1 MKSVKY
7 IFIVA
12 GVYGLIVLLPMY
24 FSESRFNVDFPPA
37 ITHPEYFYGFIGL
50 GIAWQI
56 LFFLIATNPLRYKL
70 MMIPAIIEKFSFGIA
85 VIILFSQQRTPIM
98 ILSTAIIDLLFGV
111 LFIYA
116 FFKTKKEQINTKLW
130 LF

>member
-37 ITHPEYFYGFIGL
+37 ITHPEYFYGFIGF

-56 LFFLIATNPLRYKL
+56 LFLLIAINPMRYKL
-70 MMIPAIIEKFSFGIA
+70 MMIPGKIEKFSYSIA
-85 VIILFSQQRTPIM
+85 VIILFSQQRIPIM
-98 ILSTAIIDLLFGV
+98 IFSSAIIDLLFGV

-116 FFKTKKEQINTKLW
+116 FFKTKEELINT
-130 LF
+130 

>member
-24 FSESRFNVDFPPA
+24 FSETRFNSDFPPA
-37 ITHPEYFYGFIGL
+37 ITHPEYFYGFIGVAL
-50 GIAWQI
+50 AWQI
-56 LFFLIATNPLRYKL
+56 LFFLIAINPLRYKL
-70 MMIPAIIEKFSFGIA
+70 MMIPAILEKFSYGIA
-85 VIILFSQQRTPIM
+85 VIILFVQNRTPIM
-98 ILSTAIIDLLFGV
+98 ILSSAIIDLIFGI

-116 FFKTKKEQINTKLW
+116 FFKTKEQLNT
-130 LF
+130 

>member
-37 ITHPEYFYGFIGL
+37 ITHPEYFYGFIGF

-56 LFFLIATNPLRYKL
+56 LFLLIAINPMRYKV
-70 MMIPAIIEKFSFGIA
+70 MMIPGIIEKFSYSIA
-85 VIILFSQQRTPIM
+85 VIILFSQQRIPIM
-98 ILSTAIIDLLFGV
+98 IFSSAIIDLLFGV

-116 FFKTKKEQINTKLW
+116 FFKTKEELINT
-130 LF
+130 